1 MTKSVAQ
8 SLLYSLGD
16 DRRTVV
22 ADWRIRVLMQRYSL
36 DNPCATDARSV
47 AKQISGML
55 QRHELATIPSC
66 QGIYRVNVPFAKS
79 LPCPDEAIAQ
89 ECNPSSYL
97 SYVNA
102 LAYHNLTYELPLE
115 LQFVSVPKMS
125 LTPVGTTPD
134 DWDSELSPPSRTP
147 TAIGERNV
155 RWGQSQCSIGIQVGR
170 IEGLPVYVSDLERTL
185 IDSLRFPENCGG
197 VSAAL
202 EAWQKARQSIRLDR
216 IIEYANALG
225 INLLKQRLGFVLEA
239 LDFSHPQFEDWA
251 ASATRGSSAKLVA
264 PRAFSST
271 FSERWS
277 LSINATETE
286 LALLK
291 DCK

>member
-8 SLLYSLGD
+8 LLLYMLGE

-22 ADWRIRVLMQRYSL
+22 ADWRIRVLLLRHSV
-36 DNPCATDARSV
+36 DNPCATDPRSV
-47 AKQISGML
+47 AKQIAGML
-55 QRHELATIPSC
+55 QRHELSTIPVC
-66 QGIYRVNVPFAKS
+66 QGVYRVVVPFAKS

-97 SYVNA
+97 SYANA
-102 LAYHNLTYELPLE
+102 FAYHNLTYELPLE

-134 DWDSELSPPSRTP
+134 DWAGETSPPSRTP
-147 TAIGERNV
+147 AAIGERSV
-155 RWGQSQCSIGIQVGR
+155 RWGQSQSAVGIQIGR

-185 IDSLRFPENCGG
+185 IDSLRFPEHCGG
-197 VSAAL
+197 VSAAF
-202 EAWQKARQSIRLDR
+202 EAWQKARGLVCLDR
-216 IIEYANALG
+216 IIEYANLTG
-225 INLLKQRLGFVLEA
+225 INLLKQRLGFVLEE
-239 LDFSHPQFEDWA
+239 LDFTHPQFEDWA
-251 ASATRGSSAKLVA
+251 SSATRGSSAKLVA

-277 LSINATETE
+277 LSINATDTE

-291 DCK
+291 EPK